1 MRGEEVLPRIE
12 PELRLEVQGYL
23 PETYVDSEAQRLEIY
38 RRCALLTEPAALEA
52 LRQELQDRFGPL
64 PPASGTSA
72 AGD

>member
-38 RRCALLTEPAALEA
+38 RRCALLTEPAALRPCVRSSRTVLA
-52 LRQELQDRFGPL
+52 PRHRQWNVCCW
-64 PPASGTSA
+64 
-72 AGD
+72 